1 MRCGVEKVKMT
12 GVKFFSLLVLAVLLV
27 KGECLTRNC
36 ERISLDLHQD
46 AHLDKEFISHVFHN
60 FVTLNPAQCFMRCIG
75 NCRCLS
81 INYKVKSDA
90 KFCELNE
97 GSHFTNSSSLINS
110 SGFVYYTLRRK
121 YVSKVVYFNSYLHS
135 NLGDKIKKKIDDLAN
150 FITLIIFVLNN
161 FRFSW
166 GKR

>member
-12 GVKFFSLLVLAVLLV
+12 GVKFFSLLVLAVLQV
-27 KGECLTRNC
+27 KGKCLTRNC

-60 FVTLNPAQCFMRCIG
+60 FVTLNQAQCFMRCIG
-75 NCRCLS
+75 DCRCLS

-97 GSHFTNSSSLINS
+97 GSHFTNSRFIDKQLWIR
-110 SGFVYYTLRRK
+110 L
-121 YVSKVVYFNSYLHS
+121 LHTA
-135 NLGDKIKKKIDDLAN
+135 KKICLQGS
-150 FITLIIFVLNN
+150 LY
-161 FRFSW
+161 
-166 GKR
+166 